1 MQDKIGEKQ
10 AHSVGY
16 RAPSYGLFK
25 TSLSPVYF
33 YGIPRNVKA
42 TGLTMD
48 VDRFAGTRV
57 DKDGNVERRLAFNR
71 ARGARLS
78 AMEHL
83 VPEQMYSTDD
93 APAHGISAVKAIQ
106 LAAAEGQKIWTITQG
121 NLDQALASLQL
132 SDEVET
138 DIRNSVYA
146 GKEVTAHERPVNFF
160 GSQSSG
166 YIVLDPY
173 SGAGAY
179 LIEGGENGGLLN
191 GLGYVI
197 NTLTYFY
204 GFFESLAKY
213 GGEKLPILGKI
224 VRYLE
229 IAKFAHS
236 LLANGLKCMN
246 RFEAVAY
253 VMSLFAIIS
262 LLVVNLVLTFTN
274 SLAAFATGDF
284 LDVGFSWLVSQSGNC
299 R

>member
-1 MQDKIGEKQ
+1 
-10 AHSVGY
+10 VGY
-16 RAPSYGLFK
+16 RVPSYGLFK

-42 TGLTMD
+42 TGLAMD

-83 VPEQMYSTDD
+83 VSEQMYSTED

-106 LAAAEGQKIWTITQG
+106 LAAAEGQKIWTITQA
-121 NLDQALASLQL
+121 NLDQALASIEL

-179 LIEGGENGGLLN
+179 LIEGGENGGNIFSTIKDIL
-191 GLGYVI
+191 VWI
-197 NTLTYFY
+197 SWEFERPYFD
-204 GFFESLAKY
+204 FSKF
-213 GGEKLPILGKI
+213 GEKLL
-224 VRYLE
+224 R
-229 IAKFAHS
+229 IASF
-236 LLANGLKCMN
+236 
-246 RFEAVAY
+246 
-253 VMSLFAIIS
+253 
-262 LLVVNLVLTFTN
+262 
-274 SLAAFATGDF
+274 
-284 LDVGFSWLVSQSGNC
+284 VGFSATAVSAFSDLKGPCGAVAAGVISGFIAYLNGFMSTFLLAVAFSFIGPLVVVALIVIFSVFMSMINEMLIAMATTGC
-299 R
+299 AAARGR

>member
-1 MQDKIGEKQ
+1 M
-10 AHSVGY
+10 GY
-16 RAPSYGLFK
+16 RVPSYGLFK

-42 TGLTMD
+42 TGLAMD

-83 VPEQMYSTDD
+83 VSEQMYSTED

-106 LAAAEGQKIWTITQG
+106 LAAAEGQKIWTITQA
-121 NLDQALASLQL
+121 NLDQALASIEL

-179 LIEGGENGGLLN
+179 LIEGGENGGNIFSTIKDIL
-191 GLGYVI
+191 VWI
-197 NTLTYFY
+197 SWEFERPYFD
-204 GFFESLAKY
+204 FSKF
-213 GGEKLPILGKI
+213 GEKLL
-224 VRYLE
+224 R
-229 IAKFAHS
+229 IASF
-236 LLANGLKCMN
+236 
-246 RFEAVAY
+246 
-253 VMSLFAIIS
+253 
-262 LLVVNLVLTFTN
+262 
-274 SLAAFATGDF
+274 
-284 LDVGFSWLVSQSGNC
+284 VGFSATAVSAFSDLKGPCGAVSAGVISGFIAYLNGFLSTFLLAVAFSFIGPLVVVALIVIFSVFMSMINEMLIAMATTGC
-299 R
+299 AAARGR

>member
-1 MQDKIGEKQ
+1 
-10 AHSVGY
+10 VGY
-16 RAPSYGLFK
+16 RVPSYGLFK

-42 TGLTMD
+42 TGLAMD

-83 VPEQMYSTDD
+83 VSEQMYSTED

-106 LAAAEGQKIWTITQG
+106 LAAAEGQKIWTITQA
-121 NLDQALASLQL
+121 NLDQALASIEL

-179 LIEGGENGGLLN
+179 LIEGGENGGRLKAGPVARFMFSAGVADSLGAKLLKRFGILN
-191 GLGYVI
+191 MVL
-197 NTLTYFY
+197 TLVDLVYSISDALD
-204 GFFESLAKY
+204 ECDAH
-213 GGEKLPILGKI
+213 PI
-224 VRYLE
+224 VQ
-229 IAKFAHS
+229 A
-236 LLANGLKCMN
+236 
-246 RFEAVAY
+246 
-253 VMSLFAIIS
+253 
-262 LLVVNLVLTFTN
+262 LLVVFMVKMFAFFTYLVITFTAG
-274 SLAAFATGDF
+274 LAGAIVPLIIGEM
-284 LDVGFSWLVSQSGNC
+284 VGLFQSQINELARRYACLG
-299 R
+299 